1 MPETQSMYLIGAPG
15 SGKSTVMVELVRALG
30 LSFGEPVSLCRET
43 TVQWLQH
50 PQGHSP
56 AWTWGK
62 QRGPFSGTDA
72 LGMAASR
79 YLREWIE
86 AEGESQMPCLVLGE
100 GVRLANIRFL
110 LALDTVR
117 PTTIVHLTAP
127 ENVLQERCTARN
139 GDFAATYKAG
149 VATRAAKLS
158 GELEMLGFPVIRIN
172 TEDRSPREIGEFLAT
187 KITVL

>member
-1 MPETQSMYLIGAPG
+1 MAETQSMYLIGAPG

-30 LSFGEPVSLCRET
+30 LSFADPVSLCRET
-43 TVQWLQH
+43 TVQWLSREGRH
-50 PQGHSP
+50 P
-56 AWTWGK
+56 AWMWGR
-62 QRGPFSGTDA
+62 QRGEFSGTDA

-86 AEGESQMPCLVLGE
+86 AEGENQMPYLVLGE

-110 LALDTVR
+110 LTLDAVR

-158 GELEMLGFPVIRIN
+158 EELEMLGFPVIRIN